1 MASFCM
7 FAGQKS
13 AYDINLDVVK
23 SLPPLQERE
32 KVRRYG
38 GGGGRGG
45 FSDRRDGGNRFSG
58 GRGGF
63 SDRRND
69 RFSRGQSGGR
79 GFQRR

>member
-1 MASFCM
+1 MASFFM

-13 AYDINLDVVK
+13 ADDINLDVVK

-45 FSDRRDGGNRFSG
+45 FSDRRDGGNR
-58 GRGGF
+58 RGGF

>member
-1 MASFCM
+1 M

-13 AYDINLDVVK
+13 AYDVNLDVVK
-23 SLPPLQERE
+23 SLPRLQERE
-32 KVRRYG
+32 KVRRF
-38 GGGGRGG
+38 GGRGG
-45 FSDRRDGGNRFSG
+45 YSDRRDGGNRFSG

-79 GFQRR
+79 GFHRK